1 MSHSPDSTLGS
12 KRKIAIIGFEGV
24 QALDMIGPMEVFG
37 KANEH
42 LHTQDNCYEII
53 LASPDG
59 GHVHSSAGLLIAN
72 TIAVANLP
80 ADLDTIVVAGGTE
93 AGLRK
98 AALETRL
105 LPWLQ
110 KRLESTGRI
119 ASVCTGAF
127 ILAAAGLL
135 DGKRATTH
143 WASCALLQE
152 MWPVIQVDADA
163 IFTTDHP
170 IYTSAGVSTGIDLC
184 LALIEADVGSAI
196 ALAVARDLVLFMRRP
211 GSQAQFSPMLKAQTF
226 ASSVFSK
233 LLAGIAADPCADL
246 SVPALAE
253 RAGMCERTFVRRFRN
268 ETGTSP
274 AQFVKRV
281 RLDNAKV
288 LLETSE
294 LSLARIADRSGFNSM
309 DSLHRLFIKHLGVT
323 PAAYRQRFGRASS

>member
-1 MSHSPDSTLGS
+1 MSAKPNNPHSS
-12 KRKIAIIGFEGV
+12 KRTVAIIGFDGV

-42 LHTQDNCYEII
+42 LHAEDSGYEII
-53 LASPDG
+53 LASPVG
-59 GHVHSSAGLLIAN
+59 GHIHSSAGLLIAN
-72 TIAVANLP
+72 TVAVENLP
-80 ADLDTIVVAGGTE
+80 AVLDTIVIAGGTE

-98 AALETRL
+98 AVLETQL

-110 KRLESTGRI
+110 KRRASTNRI

-127 ILAAAGLL
+127 VLAAAGLL

-152 MWPVIQVDADA
+152 MWPVIEVDADA

-211 GSQAQFSPMLKAQTF
+211 GNQAQFSPMLKAQTY
-226 ASSVFSK
+226 ATSVFSK
-233 LLAGIAADPCADL
+233 LIAGIAADPCSDL
-246 SVPALAE
+246 SVSALAE
-253 RAGMCERTFVRRFRN
+253 RAGMCERTFVRRFHN

-281 RLDNAKV
+281 RLDNAKA
-288 LLETSE
+288 LLETTE

-309 DSLHRLFIKHLGVT
+309 DSLHRLFIKHLGIT
-323 PAAYRQRFGRASS
+323 PAAYRQRFGRLR